1 MTKSKEIL
9 TCEMCSS
16 SWSRMRS
23 RGRKPRFCPSC
34 VQENVVPFSEVAV
47 VSNLKTKNIRS
58 ATKWVCPSCGEG
70 VTIFINLEYP
80 PICRNKA
87 SHSSKG
93 IEMQKIQENRQKEAV
108 S

>member
-1 MTKSKEIL
+1 
-9 TCEMCSS
+9 
-16 SWSRMRS
+16 
-23 RGRKPRFCPSC
+23 
-34 VQENVVPFSEVAV
+34 VQENVVPFSKVAV